1 MAKKDK
7 APEKQDASIIGE
19 KYRDR
24 YSPENRDFIGSV
36 IDDTCTTAVTKDK
49 TTKDEDGNEVTE
61 TVTLKRREMNLESLF
76 AMAEA
81 NGIDTAKY
89 RERADRPNAP
99 GRLRMTLGN
108 MLRARA
114 KRRHGIFDAEGTWHD
129 APADFIAGAE
139 KTEEPDGTKI
149 AVAKPSEEAE
159 VA

>member
-1 MAKKDK
+1 MAKKDN

-24 YSPENRDFIGSV
+24 YSPENRDFVGSI
-36 IDDTCTTAVTKDK
+36 IDASCTSAVTKDK
-49 TTKDEDGNEVTE
+49 VTKDEDGNEVTE
-61 TVTLKRREMNLESLF
+61 TVVLKRRELSLEALF
-76 AMAEA
+76 SMAES

-89 RERADRPNAP
+89 REQADRPNAP

-114 KRRHGIFDAEGTWHD
+114 KRRHGIYDSEGTWHD
-129 APADFIAGAE
+129 APADFIDGAE

-149 AVAKPSEEAE
+149 TPPKVEAE
-159 VA
+159 AA